1 MQEKLV
7 RAVAQ
12 EYVDR
17 LAPLA
22 HLIGAIAEIDESG
35 RNVSQTEIRDI
46 IDEAGVSNCT
56 VFPVHSLISSLNPYD
71 AGTITPPDMKFF
83 HELVSGDVIPSMHRR
98 VAQAVDGIVSGFTA
112 SPPSSAEARKR
123 VLKNASETICM
134 ELARLKQ
141 LCQGTLPH
149 PDLTGLWKSFSCD
162 ERLSVI
168 HMG

>member
-1 MQEKLV
+1 MQEELV
-7 RAVAQ
+7 RTVVQ

-17 LAPLA
+17 LVPLA

-46 IDEAGVSNCT
+46 IDETGASNCT

-98 VAQAVDGIVSGFTA
+98 VARAVEGIVSAFTA
-112 SPPSSAEARKR
+112 SPASPEARER
-123 VLKNASETICM
+123 ALKNAAETICM
-134 ELARLKQ
+134 ELSRFKQ

-149 PDLTGLWKSFSCD
+149 PELAGLWKSFSCD

-168 HMG
+168 HMD